1 MAPRVLV
8 VDDDQALQTLLNVLL
23 TRAGFECDF
32 VRDGESALNKIGA
45 QAYEVIVLDLILPGL
60 SGIEILQRLKS
71 TRPELLRRTIVVTG
85 ASSGIL
91 RNLDARDVHSVIRK
105 PFDISDM
112 VQLATDCA
120 HQNERVQNL
129 SASGS

>member
-32 VRDGESALNKIGA
+32 VTDGEAALQKIDGGEYA
-45 QAYEVIVLDLILPGL
+45 VIVLDLILPGV
-60 SGIEILQRLKS
+60 SGIEILAQLKAS
-71 TRPELLRRTIVVTG
+71 RPALLQRTIIMTG
-85 ASSGIL
+85 ASNGIL
-91 RNLDARDVHSVIRK
+91 RNIDVTRVHSVIRK

-112 VQLATDCA
+112 VQLTTDCA
-120 HQNERVQNL
+120 YQNDRVPVKRAQ
-129 SASGS
+129 